1 MSQLITGLLVAAAAL
16 TAVRG
21 ATLDQEP
28 AQVDVPKQE
37 ASASEHEWLLQL
49 VGEWDA
55 TWDTEPGN
63 PDGDATWKSHES
75 IKAVGDLWIVAEG
88 EASGADLSFTS
99 MLTIGYDPAEEAF
112 VGSWIDSIQT
122 RMWTYRGTLDE
133 ERRVLTLAAEGPS
146 MTDPTKT
153 AKYEDRIELIDAD
166 HKRITSV
173 GMNDKGEWEQ
183 YMQVNFT
190 RSK

>member
-1 MSQLITGLLVAAAAL
+1 MNKLITGLLVGAAAL
-16 TAVRG
+16 TAVG
-21 ATLDQEP
+21 AATL
-28 AQVDVPKQE
+28 AQDEVPKQ
-37 ASASEHEWLLQL
+37 AKKSAEHEWLLQL

-63 PDGDATWKSHES
+63 PESADSWTSHES
-75 IKAVGDLWIVAEG
+75 IKAVGDLWIVSEG
-88 EASGADLSFTS
+88 EASGMGLDFTS
-99 MLTIGYDPAEEAF
+99 MLTIGYDPAEGAF

-133 ERRVLTLAAEGPS
+133 DRRVLTLAAEGPS

-153 AKYEDRIELIDAD
+153 AKYEDRLEIIDAD

-190 RSK
+190 RRK

>member
-88 EASGADLSFTS
+88 EASGAGLSFTS

>member
-1 MSQLITGLLVAAAAL
+1 MNKLITGLLVAAAAL
-16 TAVRG
+16 TAVRA
-21 ATLDQEP
+21 ATPGQE
-28 AQVDVPKQE
+28 DVPKQE
-37 ASASEHEWLLQL
+37 ASAAEHEWLLQL

-55 TWDTEPGN
+55 NWDTEPGN
-63 PDGDATWKSHES
+63 PDSDATWKSHES

-88 EASGADLSFTS
+88 EASGAGFSFTS
-99 MLTIGYDPAEEAF
+99 MLTIGYDPAEKAF

-122 RMWTYRGTLDE
+122 HMWTYRGTLDE